1 MPIMV
6 DTIRQSIQRLNR
18 EKGVTVLLVEQN
30 LDTVLKVCGR
40 ICILEKGV
48 LKYTEF
54 VDNLDRTKLLAHL
67 GV

>member
-1 MPIMV
+1 MQIMV
-6 DTIRQSIQRLNR
+6 ETIRHSIQRLNS

-40 ICILEKGV
+40 VSILEEAV
-48 LKYTEF
+48 VKYTET
-54 VDNLDRTKLLAHL
+54 VYQLDRTKLLAHL